1 MTKAERT
8 TFSQSQMLHKQRQ
21 LDHCKNAIVDTINWL
36 DQMMV
41 DETSAARI
49 AVYKSR
55 RDKLAFAIGYAKS

>member
-1 MTKAERT
+1 MTKTEGT
-8 TFSQSQMLHKQRQ
+8 TFVQAQMLHKQRQ

-36 DQMMV
+36 DQMIA

-55 RDKLAFAIGYAKS
+55 RDKLAFAIGYANS